1 MAEKY
6 TSDFDVVIPGDEYEW
21 LVRQAYKY
29 DTLVSTLLKET
40 SLSWDGDCLVL
51 DYNSRDALT
60 VIKAFEPLSYTGRLE
75 MLAIEKKR
83 EEAKKVKVNVNAED

>member
-1 MAEKY
+1 MGEKY
-6 TSDFDVVIPGDEYEW
+6 TSEFDVVIPSDEYEW

-40 SLSWDGDCLVL
+40 SLGYDGSYLVV
-51 DYNSRDALT
+51 DIGNQDALT
-60 VIKAFEPLSYTGRLE
+60 LVKAFEPLSYTGRLE

-83 EEAKKVKVNVNAED
+83 EESKKVKVNVNAEN